1 MEIILNR
8 YGGHIMKA
16 EKQICLSVPEE
27 LLKQIKQAS
36 EEDFM
41 SMNSFI
47 RAAIVKYLR
56 ERDKNDS
63 K

>member
-1 MEIILNR
+1 
-8 YGGHIMKA
+8 MKA

-36 EEDFM
+36 DEDFM